1 VESSLLLRMTQTNCC
16 IILHVATLHQPMT
29 VSKLE
34 QATIETATDLRS
46 IAQSPSVRDLSRLS
60 LPEIEAVV
68 DVTSQI
74 IPAGNIPGMILS
86 GLTRF
91 SGQRLPA
98 QTVQKHIT
106 ALFSGLDFLFDQ
118 VASGAIFIAPAAVIW
133 GYQNLLKLAGKDIE
147 SAFPE
152 GIWQFYVGYALR
164 EDTARH
170 VIETHGFNT
179 LLQQHEIHLNEVDR
193 LTSWVMAAISVIHQY
208 DALLEIE
215 WRERTATSILQDV
228 TRSQPDAARY
238 AQTYREWEIQRPY
251 RRGAEAASYD
261 YPDYRRIKFQHFLQ
275 DAMRD
280 LPANLRAEWQRRMQI
295 AEKDLPAYQRQ
306 MSILAYLEP
315 GQYGETRIPYN
326 FDQAKVGLILRG
338 NYYLLPVGAPGSDQP
353 LNAETVRAQIAALL
367 TLPGA
372 EPAQLSPLARIK
384 RAELPALLRKLSPA
398 VAQGLSLLRFA
409 PILLNA
415 DTRPASLLLTELR
428 QAERGIGSHALTI
441 FQSESTAV
449 FDQSHIFFDGILG
462 TALAEIIT
470 NEALSWAVYLN
481 TLPAARPA
489 IQPLFTPLAFPLT
502 AADRE
507 LIRNTPHAT
516 AEAGAESDK
525 INLRSCLN
533 LRHYFKQRNDA
544 LNLTVNDLLVLYR
557 ALHAVRYQPGPEL
570 ENKLKKLASD
580 RATRPLAEQIAAA
593 IHETRR
599 QNPSMLIPMDASRHD
614 PRDRLYPLSM
624 EVPLADLDLLNL
636 HERAIKALNTYE
648 GYKSDRPTSYAQFDK
663 VQRTYL
669 AALAG
674 FGVIFGKLKEI
685 AIQGESASVGAIK
698 ALAHIPPP
706 LQRLLDQIPER
717 FELLNNVLKGR
728 EVFSNV
734 GAVVPSSTLR
744 RFVTAKDDNEQKQL
758 VWGVITDAEGVMH
771 ISLRD
776 FRPHVAALQDIGRA
790 DLAHEITQDYL
801 NAYVKGFNNFIFD
814 LQRIT
819 LASRK
824 TQPERSHHEH

>member
-1 VESSLLLRMTQTNCC
+1 MT
-16 IILHVATLHQPMT
+16 A
-29 VSKLE
+29 SKLE
-34 QATIETATDLRS
+34 QATIETATDLKS
-46 IAQSPSVRDLSRLS
+46 IAQSPPVRDLSRLS

-86 GLTRF
+86 GLTRL
-91 SGQRLPA
+91 SGQRLPQ

-118 VASGAIFIAPAAVIW
+118 MASSAILVAPAAVIW
-133 GYQNLLKLAGKDIE
+133 GYQNLLRLAGKDPD

-152 GIWQFYVGYALR
+152 GIWQFYADYALR

-170 VIETHGFNT
+170 VIETHGFET
-179 LLQQHEIHLNEVDR
+179 LLQQHDIHLNELDR
-193 LTSWVMAAISVIHQY
+193 LTAWAMAAISVLHQY
-208 DALLEIE
+208 DALLEVE
-215 WRERTATSILQDV
+215 WRERTSTSILSEL
-228 TRSQPDAARY
+228 TRSQPDSARY
-238 AQTYREWEIQRPY
+238 AGLYREWEIQRPY

-280 LPANLRAEWQRRMQI
+280 LPADLRIEWQRRMQE
-295 AEKDLPAYQRQ
+295 AERDLPAYQRQ
-306 MSILAYLEP
+306 MSILACLEP
-315 GQYGETRIPYN
+315 GQYGETRAPYN
-326 FDQAKVGLILRG
+326 FEQAKIGIILRG
-338 NYYLLPVGAPGSDQP
+338 NYYLLPTCTPGSDQP
-353 LNAETVRAQIAALL
+353 LNAETVRAQISALL
-367 TLPGA
+367 ALPGGQ
-372 EPAQLSPLARIK
+372 PAQLTELARVK
-384 RAELPALLRKLSPA
+384 RSVLPALLRKLSPS
-398 VAQGLSLLRFA
+398 VVEEISRLRFA
-409 PILLNA
+409 PILINA
-415 DTRPASLLLTELR
+415 DTRPANLPLTELR

-441 FQSESTAV
+441 FQTDSTAV

-462 TALAEIIT
+462 AALAEIIT

-481 TLPAARPA
+481 TLPATRPA
-489 IQPLFTPLAFPLT
+489 VQRMFSALAFPLT
-502 AADRE
+502 IADLE
-507 LIRNTPHAT
+507 QIRSAPRAT
-516 AEAGAESDK
+516 AEAGAESGRV
-525 INLRSCLN
+525 NLRACLN

-544 LNLTVNDLLVLYR
+544 LKLTVNDLLVLYR
-557 ALHAVRYQPGPEL
+557 AMHAARYQLSPEL
-570 ENKLKKLASD
+570 ENRLKKLASD
-580 RATRPLAEQIAAA
+580 RAHRPLAEQIRAA
-593 IHETRR
+593 IEDTRR
-599 QNPSMLIPMDASRHD
+599 QNPSMLIPMDASRRS

-624 EVPLADLDLLNL
+624 EVPLTELDLLGL
-636 HERAIKALNTYE
+636 RERAIQALNAYE
-648 GYKSDRPTSYAQFDK
+648 GYKGERPALYSQFDEA
-663 VQRTYL
+663 QRAYL

-674 FGVIFGKLKEI
+674 FGAIFDKLKEI

-706 LQRLLDQIPER
+706 LQRLLDQIPGR

-734 GAVVPSSTLR
+734 GAVVPTSTLR

-758 VWGVITDAEGVMH
+758 VWGVITDADGIMH

-776 FRPHVAALQDIGRA
+776 FRPHVAALQAVGRA

-801 NAYVKGFNNFIFD
+801 DSYVKGFNNFVFD
-814 LQRIT
+814 LHRIT

-824 TQPERSHHEH
+824 TKPER

>member
-1 VESSLLLRMTQTNCC
+1 MTN
-16 IILHVATLHQPMT
+16 
-29 VSKLE
+29 SKLE
-34 QATIETATDLRS
+34 QATIETATDLKS
-46 IAQSPSVRDLSRLS
+46 IAQSPPVRDLSRLS
-60 LPEIEAVV
+60 LPEIDAVV

-86 GLTRF
+86 GLTRLG
-91 SGQRLPA
+91 GQRLPQ

-106 ALFSGLDFLFDQ
+106 ALFSSLDFLFDQ
-118 VASGAIFIAPAAVIW
+118 VASSAILVAPAAVIW
-133 GYQNLLKLAGKDIE
+133 GYQHLLKLAGKDPE

-152 GIWQFYVGYALR
+152 GIWQFYVDYALR

-170 VIETHGFNT
+170 VIETHGFET
-179 LLQQHEIHLNEVDR
+179 LLQQHGIHLNELDR
-193 LTSWVMAAISVIHQY
+193 LTAWTMAAISVIHQY

-215 WRERTATSILQDV
+215 WRERISTSILRDLTQ
-228 TRSQPDAARY
+228 SQPDLSRY
-238 AQTYREWEIQRPY
+238 ATLYREWETQRPY

-261 YPDYRRIKFQHFLQ
+261 YPDYRRLKFQHFLQ
-275 DAMRD
+275 EAMRD
-280 LPANLRAEWQRRMQI
+280 LPSDLRAEWQRQMQA

-315 GQYGETRIPYN
+315 GQYGETRVPYN
-326 FDQAKVGLILRG
+326 FEQAKVGLILRG
-338 NYYLLPVGAPGSDQP
+338 NYYLLPVCAPGSDQP

-367 TLPGA
+367 ALPGA
-372 EPAQLSPLARIK
+372 APAPLMDLACIK
-384 RAELPALLRKLSPA
+384 RSALPALFRKLSPA
-398 VAQGLSLLRFA
+398 VVEELSRLRYA
-409 PILLNA
+409 PIIINA
-415 DTRPASLLLTELR
+415 DARHSSLPLTELR
-428 QAERGIGSHALTI
+428 QAERGVGSHALTI
-441 FQSESTAV
+441 FQTESTAV

-462 TALAEIIT
+462 AALAEIIT

-489 IQPLFTPLAFPLT
+489 IQRLFSVLAFPLT

-507 LIRNTPHAT
+507 QIRSAPRVTVET
-516 AEAGAESDK
+516 GAESDK
-525 INLRSCLN
+525 VNLRACLN
-533 LRHYFKQRNDA
+533 LRHYFKQRNHA
-544 LNLTVNDLLVLYR
+544 LKLTVNDLLVLYR
-557 ALHAVRYQPGPEL
+557 AIHAVRYQPSPEL
-570 ENKLKKLASD
+570 ENRLKKLASD
-580 RATRPLAEQIAAA
+580 RATRAIAEQIRAA
-593 IHETRR
+593 IDESRR
-599 QNPSMLIPMDASRHD
+599 QNPSMLIPMDASRHS

-624 EVPLADLDLLNL
+624 EVPLAELDLLGL
-636 HERAIKALNTYE
+636 HERAIKALNAYE
-648 GYKSDRPTSYAQFDK
+648 GYKGERPALYAQFDEA
-663 VQRTYL
+663 QRTYL

-674 FGVIFGKLKEI
+674 FGAIFDRLKQI

-706 LQRLLDQIPER
+706 LQRLLDQIPGR
-717 FELLNNVLKGR
+717 FELLNNVIKGR

-734 GAVVPSSTLR
+734 GAVVSTSTLR

-776 FRPHVAALQDIGRA
+776 FRPHVAALRAVGRA
-790 DLAHEITQDYL
+790 DLAREIVQDYL
-801 NAYVKGFNNFIFD
+801 DSYVKGFNNYIFD

-824 TQPERSHHEH
+824 TKPEK